1 MSFHS
6 SDGENVSLVDS
17 DEEAEVEDG
26 IRVDDVD
33 AVTDHFDPFE
43 GPIWEDQCDNFDNYL
58 AKLYRNGELYI
69 DKGFWNIVINEWQLF
84 TDKKHLRDVI
94 KDYCI
99 QSGFSVIV
107 DKANTL
113 RYTARCSYANCE
125 WRLHASRL
133 ADGVTCA
140 IKKIQNPEHTC
151 LGLKTKNPMVTVK
164 WACNVLLEDIRANND
179 IPGRL

>member
-58 AKLYRNGELYI
+58 AKLYRNGELYTY
-69 DKGFWNIVINEWQLF
+69 KCFGNIMIKEQKLF
-84 TDKKHLRDVI
+84 TDKQHLRDVI
-94 KDYCI
+94 RDYCI
-99 QSGFSVIV
+99 PFGF
-107 DKANTL
+107 
-113 RYTARCSYANCE
+113 CC
-125 WRLHASRL
+125 
-133 ADGVTCA
+133 
-140 IKKIQNPEHTC
+140 
-151 LGLKTKNPMVTVK
+151 
-164 WACNVLLEDIRANND
+164 
-179 IPGRL
+179 